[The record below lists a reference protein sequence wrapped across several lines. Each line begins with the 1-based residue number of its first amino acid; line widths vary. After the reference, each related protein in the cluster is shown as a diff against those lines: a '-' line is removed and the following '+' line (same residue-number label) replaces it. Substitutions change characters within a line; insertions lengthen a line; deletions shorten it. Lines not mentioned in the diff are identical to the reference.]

1 MERICNPSSVKAHV
15 GAESTPS
22 SKIFLETVLF
32 CLTRLLFCV
41 IIIVLGGNYGKF
53 HFGNGFIGKRKVVL
67 GK

>member
-1 MERICNPSSVKAHV
+1 MERICNPPSVKPHD
-15 GAESTPS
+15 GAEPSPS

-32 CLTRLLFCV
+32 YLTRFLFCV

-53 HFGNGFIGKRKVVL
+53 HFGNGFIGKRKIVL